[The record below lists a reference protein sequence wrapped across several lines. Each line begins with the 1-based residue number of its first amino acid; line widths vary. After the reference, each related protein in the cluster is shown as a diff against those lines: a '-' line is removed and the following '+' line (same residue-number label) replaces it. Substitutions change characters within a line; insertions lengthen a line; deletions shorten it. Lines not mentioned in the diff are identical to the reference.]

1 MFEWGLEAMNED
13 YGSGSKKK
21 DDASKHTIQSISQ
34 FLSLDF
40 NSKRKTTKFIGRV
53 CASAI

>member
-13 YGSGSKKK
+13 YGAGSKKK
-21 DDASKHTIQSISQ
+21 DGASKHTIQSISQ

-53 CASAI
+53 YASAI